1 MSLKAFHVLLS
12 AVAAVALA
20 FPQADAGVIVR
31 GDTNPGNRNVVH
43 PGRYLPG
50 GNMPVSRRPM
60 PQPRHIQPPQ
70 PRYIQPLPAPRH
82 RDMRRPLP
90 PPPPRPKVKG
100 PERYTPEGYLKPST
114 KAPHRVQ
121 DGPLQPRR

>member
-20 FPQADAGVIVR
+20 FPQADARVIVH

-60 PQPRHIQPPQ
+60 PQPR
-70 PRYIQPLPAPRH
+70 YIQPLPAPRH

-90 PPPPRPKVKG
+90 PPPPTPKVKG

-121 DGPLQPRR
+121 DGPLQPRC

>member
-1 MSLKAFHVLLS
+1 MNLKAFHVLLS
-12 AVAAVALA
+12 AVAAIALA
-20 FPQADAGVIVR
+20 FPQADARVIVH

-60 PQPRHIQPPQ
+60 PQPRHIQPP
-70 PRYIQPLPAPRH
+70 
-82 RDMRRPLP
+82 
-90 PPPPRPKVKG
+90 PPPRQHVVRHPRHPQPPPQPRPRVKG

>member
-20 FPQADAGVIVR
+20 FPQADARVIVH

-60 PQPRHIQPPQ
+60 PQPR
-70 PRYIQPLPAPRH
+70 YIQPLPAPRH

-90 PPPPRPKVKG
+90 PSPPRPKVKG